1 MYLCEGQVSMKKANI
16 LRRSSWTAL
25 LASVLLS
32 ACAVKPPA
40 PAPKPAEPAKPVH
53 PACQPAAA
61 NDALVGNWLSKHRQK
76 GVVGELRTLFT
87 LQPDGTMA
95 YTEQVKRP
103 NKPSQGLSESG
114 CWSRQNNALVLDTQ
128 ESNGVIT
135 EPGDPIYQNSYAI
148 VSVTARTLV
157 LRGQDGATY
166 RLTKMSPGYRL
177 PF

>member
-1 MYLCEGQVSMKKANI
+1 MKKANI
-16 LRRSSWTAL
+16 LQRSSWTAL

-32 ACAVKPPA
+32 ACAVKPPV
-40 PAPKPAEPAKPVH
+40 PAPKAPEPAKPVH

-61 NDALVGNWLSKHRQK
+61 NDGLVGNWLSKHKQK

-114 CWSRQNNALVLDTQ
+114 CWIRHNNALVLDTQ

-148 VSVTARTLV
+148 VSVTARNLV

>member
-1 MYLCEGQVSMKKANI
+1 MMKANI
-16 LRRSSWTAL
+16 LRRTSWVAV
-25 LASVLLS
+25 LATVLLS
-32 ACAVKPPA
+32 ACAVKSPA
-40 PAPKPAEPAKPVH
+40 PEPAKPPVAAAPVH

-61 NDALVGNWLSKHRQK
+61 GDQLAGNWLSKHRQK

-87 LQPDGTMA
+87 LQTDGTMA

-114 CWSRQNNALVLDTQ
+114 CWSRKGNDLMISTQ
-128 ESNGVIT
+128 ESNGVST
-135 EPGDPIYQNSYAI
+135 EPGDPIYQNHYNI
-148 VSVTARTLV
+148 VSLTARNLV
-157 LRGQDGATY
+157 LRDQSGTTY

>member
-1 MYLCEGQVSMKKANI
+1 MKKANF
-16 LRRSSWTAL
+16 LRRSSRTAL

-40 PAPKPAEPAKPVH
+40 PAPQAQAPAKPAH

-61 NDALVGNWLSKHRQK
+61 GEALTGNWLSKHRQK

-87 LQPDGTMA
+87 LQADGSMA

-103 NKPSQGLSESG
+103 NKPSQGLNESG
-114 CWSRQNNALVLDTQ
+114 CWKREGNALILDTQ

-135 EPGDPIYQNSYAI
+135 EPGDPIYQNSYTI
-148 VSVTARTLV
+148 VSVTARNLV
-157 LRGQDGATY
+157 LRSQDGATY
-166 RLTKMSPGYRL
+166 RLTRMSPGYRL

>member
-1 MYLCEGQVSMKKANI
+1 MKKANF

-40 PAPKPAEPAKPVH
+40 PAPQAQAPAKPAH

-61 NDALVGNWLSKHRQK
+61 GEALTGNWLSKHRQK

-87 LQPDGTMA
+87 LQADGSMA

-103 NKPSQGLSESG
+103 NKPSQGLNESG
-114 CWSRQNNALVLDTQ
+114 CWKREGNALILDTQ

-135 EPGDPIYQNSYAI
+135 EPGDPIYQNRYTI
-148 VSVTARTLV
+148 VSVTARNLV
-157 LRGQDGATY
+157 LRSQDGATY
-166 RLTKMSPGYRL
+166 RLTRMSPGYRL

>member
-1 MYLCEGQVSMKKANI
+1 MKKANF

-40 PAPKPAEPAKPVH
+40 PAPQAQAPAKPAH
-53 PACQPAAA
+53 PACQPVAAGE
-61 NDALVGNWLSKHRQK
+61 ALTGNWLSKHRQK

-87 LQPDGTMA
+87 LQADGSMA

-103 NKPSQGLSESG
+103 NKPSQGLNESG
-114 CWSRQNNALVLDTQ
+114 CWKREGNALILDTQ

-135 EPGDPIYQNSYAI
+135 EPGDPIYQNSYTI
-148 VSVTARTLV
+148 VSVTARNLV
-157 LRGQDGATY
+157 LRSQDGATY
-166 RLTKMSPGYRL
+166 RLTRMSPGYRL